1 VAGSAKRASARS
13 RATPGRSQAD
23 RSAETRARILAAA
36 VQCLDEQGFARAT
49 FQRIARRAGVTVGA
63 VQHHFAAKEDIL
75 RAVLQ
80 DSFAHLSS
88 CFEGVCVDGADLD
101 ERVSVF
107 IDRAWLHCGH
117 PPFRSTLE
125 ILMTTRGSHVGRH
138 WMDSPVLESTRRV
151 ERLWRSIFSGVEI
164 SAARHLA
171 VLRFAFAALAG
182 IAMTVRLEASPAG
195 TARQLAL
202 LKTALVAQIERAEAE
217 RRSSRRRG
225 RPAIRRNRSR

>member
-1 VAGSAKRASARS
+1 VAGSVEQTGARAA
-13 RATPGRSQAD
+13 PPRSQAD

-36 VQCLDEQGFARAT
+36 VGCLDELGFARAT

-75 RAVLQ
+75 RAVLE
-80 DSFAHLSS
+80 DSFAHLSR
-88 CFEGVCVDGADLD
+88 CFDGVRVDGASLE

-107 IDRAWLHCGH
+107 IDRAWLHCGF

-125 ILMTTRGSHVGRH
+125 ILMTTRGEDGGRH
-138 WMDSPVLESTRRV
+138 WTDAPVVESTRRV
-151 ERLWRSIFSGVEI
+151 QRLWMSVFSEVEI
-164 SAARHLA
+164 PAARHLE

-182 IAMTVRLEASPAG
+182 IAMTARLEQSQAG

-202 LKTALVAQIERAEAE
+202 LKTALVALLEQAEAE
-217 RRSSRRRG
+217 SRSSRRRSRSTTG
-225 RPAIRRNRSR
+225 RDGSP